1 MQCEVWEWEDVGG
14 CVKCGSGRMWEDV
27 CNGQSRYKHLLFLLP
42 HLLAPDYIVFYTPN
56 DVKLRVDL
64 SLVPRLPPTEKRGG
78 AWV

>member
-1 MQCEVWEWEDVGG
+1 MQCEVWEWEDMGG
-14 CVKCGSGRMWEDV
+14 CVQCEVWEWEDV

-42 HLLAPDYIVFYTPN
+42 HLLAPDYIVFYTAN

-64 SLVPRLPPTEKRGG
+64 SLVPRLPSTERQGG